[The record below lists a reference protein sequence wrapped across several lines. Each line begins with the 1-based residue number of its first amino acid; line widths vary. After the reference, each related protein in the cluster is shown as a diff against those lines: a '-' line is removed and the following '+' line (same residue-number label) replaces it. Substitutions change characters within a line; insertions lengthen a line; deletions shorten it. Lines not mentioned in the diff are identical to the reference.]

1 MSIDPCTLY
10 RDRYKLWA
18 AAFIQ
23 VGFLAGATYGF
34 VHLEQVLVRDGYWT
48 DDASTEEM
56 NFGLVYTIGSW
67 CSEAGK
73 LFIGVFLDRF
83 GVKVTSVMGCIMCAI
98 GLVFCAI
105 SKTSYN
111 LVYPAFILVSLGG
124 PAIQLATQTISDLF
138 TNKAMVM
145 SSLTWAFQLSTLWF
159 MVVNVL
165 NVEGIN
171 ETLLFMCYATV
182 AAVLGIQCWWIYPKK
197 FKSAERLQEEDQ
209 CSVTSWEVA
218 RRSMLITT
226 GRYPEDFIETGSLWQ
241 MMFSIDYI
249 LLICWFSGHVLYLQF
264 WVMTVGPQTEL
275 MTGANMD
282 EQFTIALCTVSSFGI
297 IIGLAMDIY
306 GFGIVVL
313 ANIAF
318 SMGASFCI
326 TSTEIVVQWLGF
338 ILYVLSRVTTSGLF
352 FSFIGINFGFRNFGT
367 LTGVGVF
374 ISTCFS
380 LLQYLCLDIV
390 EYDLGG
396 DYNGMNIFMAF
407 WVGAWGGVFALWL
420 LSIEVNSIF
429 RKKES
434 SNLLSRAAIK
444 QYVIDK
450 AGVKA

>member
-23 VGFLAGATYGF
+23 VAFLAGATYGF
-34 VHLEQVLVRDGYWT
+34 VNLEKILVRDGYWT

-56 NFGLVYTIGSW
+56 NFGLVYTVGSW
-67 CSEAGK
+67 CNKAGK
-73 LFIGVFLDRF
+73 LFIGVYLDRF
-83 GVKVTSVMGCIMCAI
+83 GVKVTTVAGCIMCAI

-105 SKTSYN
+105 STTSYN

-124 PAIQLATQTISDLF
+124 PAIQLGTQTISDLF

-145 SSLTWAFQLSTLWF
+145 SSLTWSLQLSTLWF

-165 NVEGIN
+165 NIEGIN
-171 ETLLFMCYATV
+171 ETLLFMCYATI
-182 AAVLGIQCWWIYPKK
+182 AAVLGIQCWWIYPWK
-197 FKSAERLQEEDQ
+197 FKSAKRLQEEDQ
-209 CSVTSWEVA
+209 CPVTGWEVA
-218 RRSMLITT
+218 RQSMLITT
-226 GRYPEDFIETGSLWQ
+226 GRYPEDFLETGSLWQ

-249 LLICWFSGHVLYLQF
+249 LLNCWFSGHILYLEF
-264 WVMTVGPQTEL
+264 WVMTVGTQTEL
-275 MTGANMD
+275 MTGENMD

-306 GFGIVVL
+306 GFSIVVL

-326 TSTEIVVQWLGF
+326 TSPKIVVQWLGF

-352 FSFIGINFGFRNFGT
+352 FSFIGINFGFRYFGT
-367 LTGVGVF
+367 LTGVCIL
-374 ISTCFS
+374 ISSCIS

-390 EYDLGG
+390 DYDLGG
-396 DYNGMNIFMAF
+396 NYNGMNIFMAF
-407 WVGAWGGVFALWL
+407 WVGTWGGIFGFWL
-420 LSIEVNSIF
+420 LPMEVKSIF
-429 RKKES
+429 TKKES
-434 SNLLSRAAIK
+434 VNLLNGASNE

-450 AGVKA
+450 NGVKA